1 VLEWHKERIEH
12 WKQFRKTFKD
22 GSHSLNETCE
32 VRIDTHQVA
41 INLIQSGAFDADNS
55 EVQRLRAALGHIHAI
70 AQSELD
76 DLQYEGQRKTWEEIL
91 LTVEEALKGDGNDA

>member
-1 VLEWHKERIEH
+1 MSEYLSKKAVLDWHKERIEH

-41 INLIQSGAFDADNS
+41 INLIQSGAFDAPS
-55 EVQRLRAALGHIHAI
+55 EPKILG
-70 AQSELD
+70 S
-76 DLQYEGQRKTWEEIL
+76 YE
-91 LTVEEALKGDGNDA
+91 KGES

>member
-1 VLEWHKERIEH
+1 MSEYVRKQALLEWLKE
-12 WKQFRKTFKD
+12 QFKTCGD
-22 GSHSLNETCE
+22 DVTGCEALNNVMLKIVT
-32 VRIDTHQVA
+32 
-41 INLIQSGAFDADNS
+41 GAFDAPDG

-76 DLQYEGQRKTWEEIL
+76 DLQCEGQRKTWEEIL